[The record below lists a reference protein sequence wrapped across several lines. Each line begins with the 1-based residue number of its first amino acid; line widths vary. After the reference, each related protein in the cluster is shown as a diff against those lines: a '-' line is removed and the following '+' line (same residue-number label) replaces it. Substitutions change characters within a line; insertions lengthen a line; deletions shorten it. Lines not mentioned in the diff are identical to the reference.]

1 MKMTDNNYVI
11 FHKNETIIKYTDGS
25 VAMTAKCRR
34 QLYMVNGNKEDAA
47 LNIVERT
54 PNKAI

>member
-25 VAMTAKCRR
+25 VVMTAKCRR
-34 QLYMVNGNKEDAA
+34 QLYMVNGNKKDAA